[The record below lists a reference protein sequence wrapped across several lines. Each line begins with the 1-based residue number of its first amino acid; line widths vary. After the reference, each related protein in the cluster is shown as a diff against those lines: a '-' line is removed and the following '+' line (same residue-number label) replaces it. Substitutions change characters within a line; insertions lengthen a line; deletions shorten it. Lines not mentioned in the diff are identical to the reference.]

1 MARILLL
8 LFLASCGGGG
18 GGSSTAIQEIIT
30 PRKDLLY
37 GYYGGC
43 PQCLDETKGHIN
55 LYHVTHWDGDGIAD
69 MQRAKAFGIGVM
81 LDLPEAYM
89 DSPVASEN
97 AVRDRLQK
105 LQALDLLTIVKAI
118 YLTDEPDL
126 AGKVAT
132 EIMATNAMVRR
143 VAAEFNLDVPLAVT
157 YSALITWPGIQYYDW
172 VGFDNYDANIFD
184 NGDYAKLKAVTRANQ
199 RILLEPGGAD
209 KWRQDPSPYLAKAQQ
224 DLQVVAIIAFIWRDN
239 ADPKNGAHAGIRSNG
254 MAKAYCSTGQQA
266 TQKAGI
272 C

>member
-1 MARILLL
+1 MNRILLL

-81 LDLPEAYM
+81 LDLPEAYQ
-89 DSPVASEN
+89 SEA
-97 AVRDRLQK
+97 AVRARLQT
-105 LQALDLLTIVKAI
+105 LQALDLLGNIKAI
-118 YLTDEPDL
+118 YPIDEPDA
-126 AGKVAT
+126 AGISAERIGFV
-132 EIMATNAMVRR
+132 NAMVRR

-157 YSALITWPGIQYYDW
+157 YSALFTWPGIQYYDW
-172 VGFDNYDANIFD
+172 VGFDNYDANIFT
-184 NGDYAKLKAVTRANQ
+184 NGDYARLKSVIRADQ
-199 RILLEPGGAD
+199 RILLVPGGAD